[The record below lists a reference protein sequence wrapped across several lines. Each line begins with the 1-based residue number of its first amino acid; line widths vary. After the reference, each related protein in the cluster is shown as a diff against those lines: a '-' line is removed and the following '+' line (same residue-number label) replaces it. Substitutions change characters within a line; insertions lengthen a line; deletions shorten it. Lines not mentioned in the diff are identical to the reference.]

1 MSHLDLR
8 TVLVGYGL
16 CNFVCAI
23 VLIFVWYK
31 NHRRFKGLSFYAA
44 SFSINFIGIVLIGL
58 RDVAPDFLALLLG
71 NILIQAAVLLLYI
84 GISNFLLI
92 KKNQTINFVILTAY
106 SVLQGIFIYLHPNL
120 TIRIIL
126 FSFVLSI
133 YCFQMTWMLFSYR
146 NKQTQGIIVGLGF
159 ISILYWGMG
168 IVRIIYT
175 LLYPPGEQLFGTSGF
190 EIAIY
195 LLFQLIYIV
204 LTFYLFF
211 MVNQTLVVDLERDIE
226 EKRIVKEELQI
237 SEEKFFTAFMSS
249 PVPMLITVL
258 KNGTILDANDAFLKL
273 SGFEREELLSN
284 STLLLN
290 VWNDPA
296 DRATMVEQIEKNG
309 SLKNFHFLG
318 RNKNND
324 PLHLVYSGE
333 GILLNNEKCLIS
345 SLTDIT
351 DQVLDQKITQ
361 LKLSLWEYSADH
373 TSIELMTSALDE
385 IELITNSKIS
395 FFHLVNEA
403 KKSLL
408 LQAWSTQTKEKFC
421 KAAGENTHYPVEKAG
436 IWADCIRRKEPVIHN
451 DYDAVANK
459 KGLPAGHAVVVR
471 ELVVPVMEKG
481 RVEAVLGV
489 GNKETEYTEKDLL
502 LVQKLADLVWEI
514 IRQKHADEKIL
525 QLNEK
530 LEKLAMIDE
539 LTQIMNRR
547 AFFLRGEE
555 EIKRARRHHLPISAI
570 MLDIDKFKN
579 INDTYGHDTGDYI
592 LSCFAS
598 MLKSHIRE
606 IDIVGRIGGEEFGI
620 LLPNTKAE
628 DAMKLAERIRQYV
641 QTGNCISQDVEI
653 KLTASFGVAQYH
665 LDLKDLDE
673 LLKEAD
679 IALYQAKNA
688 GRNKVVLFKN
698 E

>member
-1 MSHLDLR
+1 MYSPKR
-8 TVLVGYGL
+8 T
-16 CNFVCAI
+16 
-23 VLIFVWYK
+23 
-31 NHRRFKGLSFYAA
+31 
-44 SFSINFIGIVLIGL
+44 
-58 RDVAPDFLALLLG
+58 
-71 NILIQAAVLLLYI
+71 
-84 GISNFLLI
+84 
-92 KKNQTINFVILTAY
+92 
-106 SVLQGIFIYLHPNL
+106 
-120 TIRIIL
+120 
-126 FSFVLSI
+126 
-133 YCFQMTWMLFSYR
+133 
-146 NKQTQGIIVGLGF
+146 
-159 ISILYWGMG
+159 
-168 IVRIIYT
+168 
-175 LLYPPGEQLFGTSGF
+175 
-190 EIAIY
+190 
-195 LLFQLIYIV
+195 
-204 LTFYLFF
+204 
-211 MVNQTLVVDLERDIE
+211 
-226 EKRIVKEELQI
+226 
-237 SEEKFFTAFMSS
+237 
-249 PVPMLITVL
+249 
-258 KNGTILDANDAFLKL
+258 
-273 SGFEREELLSN
+273 
-284 STLLLN
+284 
-290 VWNDPA
+290 
-296 DRATMVEQIEKNG
+296 
-309 SLKNFHFLG
+309 
-318 RNKNND
+318 
-324 PLHLVYSGE
+324 
-333 GILLNNEKCLIS
+333 
-345 SLTDIT
+345 
-351 DQVLDQKITQ
+351 
-361 LKLSLWEYSADH
+361 
-373 TSIELMTSALDE
+373 
-385 IELITNSKIS
+385 
-395 FFHLVNEA
+395 
-403 KKSLL
+403 
-408 LQAWSTQTKEKFC
+408 
-421 KAAGENTHYPVEKAG
+421 
-436 IWADCIRRKEPVIHN
+436 VIHN

-598 MLKSHIRE
+598 MLKSHVRE